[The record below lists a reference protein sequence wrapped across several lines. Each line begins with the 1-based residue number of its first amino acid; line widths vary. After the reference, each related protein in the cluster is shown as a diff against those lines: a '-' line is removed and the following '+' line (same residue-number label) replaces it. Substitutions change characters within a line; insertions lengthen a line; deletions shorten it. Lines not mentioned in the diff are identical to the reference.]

1 MTESTSWLPRSKW
14 LRVPGWH
21 LSENRLLALE
31 LDRNTE
37 TGRISAASRRGRSHL
52 RSCERCNRRYL
63 ELVSQTN
70 VLRDTATAGS
80 ETILTPSRLRE
91 QRDRIARRLAM
102 LVGTQAPAR
111 VLAFPFCAKSLPRVD
126 WPRWQTKHWIPVTM
140 ALSLVL
146 GIAAGQYVHIH
157 PSGTVD
163 ATLAIAPTI
172 APLDSGDHLDM
183 TGTVELP
190 LVAGD
195 GTSSL
200 TLGAFDRVMNDE
212 EFLGELDLALTSVQ
226 ISELESIEALTPR
239 VRDLSIDIR

>member
-1 MTESTSWLPRSKW
+1 M
-14 LRVPGWH
+14 
-21 LSENRLLALE
+21 
-31 LDRNTE
+31 
-37 TGRISAASRRGRSHL
+37 
-52 RSCERCNRRYL
+52 
-63 ELVSQTN
+63 
-70 VLRDTATAGS
+70 
-80 ETILTPSRLRE
+80 
-91 QRDRIARRLAM
+91 
-102 LVGTQAPAR
+102 
-111 VLAFPFCAKSLPRVD
+111 
-126 WPRWQTKHWIPVTM
+126 
-140 ALSLVL
+140 
-146 GIAAGQYVHIH
+146 HIH

-172 APLDSGDHLDM
+172 APLDSGDHFDM
-183 TGTVELP
+183 TGTGELP